1 MSASANISFIS
12 GPLASTYSLF
22 AVFAFFLTFTSELAT
37 PPSLIGS
44 VSPADFPLAQP
55 MGYRRAAAIESVAT
69 HSLTAARRV
78 NNAEVCP
85 FVICSTKV
93 GARTCTTRALYNI
106 PVKFHGG
113 QFSRVC
119 LLTERHMVF
128 CVLAPL
134 LTVAWTMPTPRP
146 PLACSSGRREFA
158 GRRRICRAGLELSTP
173 TQAKLEEMGCRDWP
187 QTSKRGPFEDECAAG
202 ALRYVLEGR
211 GRVRARTG
219 SEPATTDEEQ
229 EVVVGSLLE
238 VSEACTLSW
247 LPEAGCEEMV
257 ILTPEYKGP
266 PIAFVAAAF
275 VGLCAISLLAVTG
288 Q

>member
-1 MSASANISFIS
+1 
-12 GPLASTYSLF
+12 
-22 AVFAFFLTFTSELAT
+22 
-37 PPSLIGS
+37 
-44 VSPADFPLAQP
+44 
-55 MGYRRAAAIESVAT
+55 
-69 HSLTAARRV
+69 
-78 NNAEVCP
+78 
-85 FVICSTKV
+85 
-93 GARTCTTRALYNI
+93 
-106 PVKFHGG
+106 
-113 QFSRVC
+113 
-119 LLTERHMVF
+119 MVL

-146 PLACSSGRREFA
+146 PLACSSGRRLRSS
-158 GRRRICRAGLELSTP
+158 GICRAGLELSTP

-275 VGLCAISLLAVTG
+275 VGLCAISLLAVAG

>member
-85 FVICSTKV
+85 FVICTPLQHK
-93 GARTCTTRALYNI
+93 GWRKNMHNAFT
-106 PVKFHGG
+106 FME

>member
-85 FVICSTKV
+85 FVICTPLQHPRLAQEHAQHERFCEV
-93 GARTCTTRALYNI
+93 M
-106 PVKFHGG
+106 